1 MPNLD
6 LIIPTNYKSFQELIY
21 YKKKSGG
28 GGLNLACSPRD
39 PSFSPACG
47 KLE

>member
-1 MPNLD
+1 MSYLD

-28 GGLNLACSPRD
+28 GGAQSGLQSQR
-39 PSFSPACG
+39 SKF
-47 KLE
+47 